1 MMSMLK
7 NKIGIQAGT
16 DTLVGEGTVVEGKM
30 ISSGGIRVEG
40 QVIGDLECE
49 GDVTVGEHAMLKS
62 NITAA
67 NITIAGQVSGNIV
80 AKEKLVILPTGQLLG
95 TIDVRS
101 FTIMEGGVFQGTS
114 KMEPRQP
121 DNLLQTKRELK
132 QQQNKQK
139 NESAAAAN

>member
-7 NKIGIQAGT
+7 NKIGFQSGT

-49 GDVTVGEHAMLKS
+49 GDVTVGEHAVMKS

-67 NITIAGQVSGNIV
+67 NITIAGQVSGNII

-101 FTIMEGGVFQGTS
+101 FTIMDGGVFQGTS

-132 QQQNKQK
+132 QQQKQK
-139 NESAAAAN
+139 NGSSAAAN

>member
-49 GDVTVGEHAMLKS
+49 GDVTVGEYAVMKS

-67 NITIAGQVSGNIV
+67 NITIAGQVSGNII

-101 FTIMEGGVFQGTS
+101 FTIMDGGVFQGTS
-114 KMEPRQP
+114 KMEPRQQ

-139 NESAAAAN
+139 NGSAAAAN

>member
-49 GDVTVGEHAMLKS
+49 GDVTVGEHALLKS

-67 NITIAGQVSGNIV
+67 NITIAGQVSGNLI

-101 FTIMEGGVFQGTS
+101 FTIMDGGVFQGTS
-114 KMEPRQP
+114 KMEPRQQ
-121 DNLLQTKRELK
+121 DNVLQTKRELK
-132 QQQNKQK
+132 QQQNKQ
-139 NESAAAAN
+139 NNGSAAAAN

>member
-1 MMSMLK
+1 MLK
-7 NKIGIQAGT
+7 NKIGIHAGT

-49 GDVTVGEHAMLKS
+49 GDVTVGEHAMMKS

-67 NITIAGQVSGNIV
+67 NITIAGQVSGNII